1 MANPPFNAPEQQ
13 SLLDRFR
20 RELRNPSMMTVFLLI
35 AAVLAIPLALL
46 VPSWVETT
54 RGSFQERQAADDLRD
69 STLISSSVQVPAQIA
84 PWVLDQI
91 EHMEDA
97 GGPLTWHL
105 TSFTEG
111 PCNANNL
118 SQLPAGPFADAIAT
132 SCVSLNQIQID
143 HADECLSVEACNF
156 SSSVAERLDG
166 VRVTLLDTFAEA
178 GLVIPY
184 TIRDEE
190 PVGP

>member
-1 MANPPFNAPEQQ
+1 MANPPVNASEHQT
-13 SLLDRFR
+13 LLARFR
-20 RELRNPSMMTVFLLI
+20 RELRNPSMMTVFLII
-35 AAVLAIPLALL
+35 AAVLVIPLALL

-54 RGSFQERQAADDLRD
+54 RGSFQDRRAADELRD
-69 STLISSSVQVPAQIA
+69 STMISSSVQVPAQIA

-111 PCNANNL
+111 PCNATNL

-143 HADECLSVEACNF
+143 HADECPSVAACNF

-166 VRVTLLDTFAEA
+166 VRVALLDTFAEA

-184 TIRDEE
+184 KRDEE
-190 PVGP
+190 PIGP